1 MKRWLQTALLAAVVG
16 GSSLA
21 ASPASAASFSIG
33 VNFPG
38 VGFSY
43 NSGGYCDSWGCPDY
57 FWNYPIYYCPVYYAG
72 RWYRGPVYYRP
83 YRGGYLYWIHGGWRR
98 DYWRARRPYGAC
110 VDRFGPP
117 LDLDFYIW
125 NGFRVRDDWRFAWDR
140 ERNYWWRHRQDWDRT
155 YGGDTRWRSWLP
167 PQQQSYDW
175 NRERNWSAPREWTR
189 RDWNRADWE
198 RRNGIDRNR
207 NLTPPVSTM
216 PVPTRGGTVSPP
228 PRTAPVV
235 TPPPAN
241 NPPADNRDRFRGR
254 DRTPPSEM
262 APTDRFRGRDR
273 APPSEMAPAVTPPPA
288 NNGSEDLRG
297 RNRDRFR
304 GRDQAPSQMAPAPS
318 NTAPADTGGRNRDR
332 GRGGRDQG
340 GAASPPP
347 AAAPAN
353 TPPADNGD
361 NGRKKKD
368 KRNRGS
374 DNQD

>member
-16 GSSLA
+16 GSTLA
-21 ASPASAASFSIG
+21 VSPASAASFSIG

-57 FWNYPIYYCPVYYAG
+57 FWNYPIYYCPVYYEG

-125 NGFRVRDDWRFAWDR
+125 NGFRVRDEWRYGWDR
-140 ERNYWWRHRQDWDRT
+140 ERNDWWRHRQEWDRT
-155 YGGDTRWRSWLP
+155 YNGDTRWRSWLP

-189 RDWNRADWE
+189 RDWNAADWQ

-207 NLTPPVSTM
+207 NVTAPVNAM
-216 PVPTRGGTVSPP
+216 PAPTRGGTVSPALP
-228 PRTAPVV
+228 S
-235 TPPPAN
+235 N
-241 NPPADNRDRFRGR
+241 NPPSDNRGRDRFRGGR
-254 DRTPPSEM
+254 DRGDNAAPPSQM
-262 APTDRFRGRDR
+262 APT
-273 APPSEMAPAVTPPPA
+273 VTSPPA
-288 NNGSEDLRG
+288 NNAPEDLRG

-304 GRDQAPSQMAPAPS
+304 GGRDQGGAASSPSQMAPAPS
-318 NTAPADTGGRNRDR
+318 NTAPDESRGRNRDR
-332 GRGGRDQG
+332 VRGGRDQG
-340 GAASPPP
+340 GATAPPSQSAP

-353 TPPADNGD
+353 NPPADNND

-368 KRNRGS
+368 KRDRGDAP
-374 DNQD
+374 DNQN

>member
-21 ASPASAASFSIG
+21 VSPASAASLSIG

-140 ERNYWWRHRQDWDRT
+140 ERNDWWRHRQDWDRT

-175 NRERNWSAPREWTR
+175 NRERNWSAPRDWTR
-189 RDWNRADWE
+189 RDWNRTDWE

-207 NLTPPVSTM
+207 NVTPPVSTM
-216 PVPTRGGTVSPP
+216 PVPSGGGAVSPP
-228 PRTAPVV
+228 PRTRPVV
-235 TPPPAN
+235 TPPSAN
-241 NPPADNRDRFRGR
+241 NPPTDNRDRFRGR

-273 APPSEMAPAVTPPPA
+273 APPSEMAPAPSNTAPA
-288 NNGSEDLRG
+288 DTGG

-304 GRDQAPSQMAPAPS
+304 SRDQGAPPSQMAPAPS

-368 KRNRGS
+368 KGNRGS
-374 DNQD
+374 DDQN

>member
-33 VNFPG
+33 INFPG

-43 NSGGYCDSWGCPDY
+43 NSGGYCDSLGCPDY

-140 ERNYWWRHRQDWDRT
+140 ERNDWWRHRQDWDRT

-175 NRERNWSAPREWTR
+175 NRERNWSAPRDWTR
-189 RDWNRADWE
+189 RDWNRTDWE

-207 NLTPPVSTM
+207 NVTPPVSTM
-216 PVPTRGGTVSPP
+216 PVPSGGGAVSPP
-228 PRTAPVV
+228 PRTRPVV
-235 TPPPAN
+235 TPPSAN
-241 NPPADNRDRFRGR
+241 NPPTDNRDRFRGR

-273 APPSEMAPAVTPPPA
+273 APPSEMAPAPSNTAPA
-288 NNGSEDLRG
+288 DTGG

-304 GRDQAPSQMAPAPS
+304 SRDQGAPPSQMAPAPS

-368 KRNRGS
+368 KGNRGS
-374 DNQD
+374 DDQN